1 MSHLTF
7 LTGNLLCSWNS
18 RFTGDNGQ
26 RCSFS
31 LYRLLRHPWNF
42 SKAGVRFAWYVS
54 SVTHNEPSVRAL
66 QCDGRESYLGE
77 IGKEMRSNCVCVRA
91 FVRAC
96 MCMCVCAC
104 VRACVRACVCVR
116 EWVCRCVFMRLCLY
130 ARACVRAFVRS
141 CACACVREWVSE
153 RVSVHACVCLRA
165 CACVRVC
172 VCFFVYCFYIIMRFR
187 DWLISDFHTLSF
199 TPYGTKHIQQYLSIF
214 TVMVTWCP
222 LRYWANL
229 LVRCA
234 VSRELYYLLYQS
246 PSCKRNRF
254 LALWRPWR
262 HDNGRSL
269 GQRKSVVE
277 PQTAAQKH
285 RRLFCCVTPGQI
297 CHY

>member
-1 MSHLTF
+1 M
-7 LTGNLLCSWNS
+7 
-18 RFTGDNGQ
+18 
-26 RCSFS
+26 
-31 LYRLLRHPWNF
+31 
-42 SKAGVRFAWYVS
+42 
-54 SVTHNEPSVRAL
+54 
-66 QCDGRESYLGE
+66 
-77 IGKEMRSNCVCVRA
+77 
-91 FVRAC
+91 
-96 MCMCVCAC
+96 
-104 VRACVRACVCVR
+104 
-116 EWVCRCVFMRLCLY
+116 
-130 ARACVRAFVRS
+130 
-141 CACACVREWVSE
+141 
-153 RVSVHACVCLRA
+153 SVHACVCLRA

-234 VSRELYYLLYQS
+234 VSRELYYSLYQS

-285 RRLFCCVTPGQI
+285 RSLFCCVTPGQI